1 MAAAANRGVIG
12 GCGKS
17 EARVAAGVANPG
29 TSCDGG
35 PLIAGGTG
43 SAPPGASAAAAAAMV
58 DDDSRYHFCIFHL
71 GVAD

>member
-1 MAAAANRGVIG
+1 M
-12 GCGKS
+12 
-17 EARVAAGVANPG
+17 ANPG

-35 PLIAGGTG
+35 PLMAGGTG